1 MAAAPAT
8 TVVVVPGDELGAAA
22 AYDAGPG
29 TYVRDGRVYASRL
42 GLRTESAAAAG
53 GSGSRPALS
62 VARPGGDDAAVPA
75 VGSAVTA
82 RVTRITAQ
90 AAYAEIVV
98 CDGATLPQPA
108 AALIRR
114 EHVRDAEVDKIVM
127 LDCFR
132 PGDLVAAVVASLG
145 DARAYFLTTA
155 APGLGVVHATSEA
168 GELLLP
174 HSHDTMVAPASGRR
188 ERRKVAKPSGNG
200 AGS

>member
-1 MAAAPAT
+1 MAAAAAAA
-8 TVVVVPGDELGAAA
+8 VVIPGDELGAAD

-42 GLRTESAAAAG
+42 GLRTETASAAR
-53 GSGSRPALS
+53 STLS

-98 CDGATLPQPA
+98 CDGATLPEPA

-145 DARAYFLTTA
+145 DARSYYLSTA
-155 APGLGVVHATSEA
+155 APALGVVHAVSEA

-174 HSHDTMVAPASGRR
+174 LSHDTMVAPASGRR
-188 ERRKVAKPSGNG
+188 ERRKVAKPPSG
-200 AGS
+200 S